1 MKKKYKLL
9 IVEDNK
15 TERELLVSYMSK
27 KDVFHS
33 IYTASTGT
41 EAILQAKKE
50 KPDII
55 LLDIILPGGQD
66 GIDVLESIQG
76 ISPKPRVIVT
86 SGLAFDENTL
96 NLIKLGA
103 VYYILKPYNLDMVY
117 KRILNIFD
125 VIEEDAILVKI
136 SGYLQLLG
144 ISTAL
149 KGYYYMREAIYLSI
163 IHSKKGYTLK
173 RIYEIIA
180 KKNQI
185 SLKSVER
192 GIDNAI
198 DRAMQRNT
206 ANIYFNFFGNT
217 INDVRCKPTSREFI
231 STIVDKILLENKEL
245 IERYNEDFAEV

>member
-15 TERELLVSYMSK
+15 TEIDLLVSYMK
-27 KDVFHS
+27 QKDIFHS
-33 IYTASTGT
+33 IHIASTGE
-41 EAILQAKKE
+41 EAIQKTKIE

-55 LLDIILPGGQD
+55 LLDIVLPGGKD
-66 GIDVLESIQG
+66 GVDVLENIQA
-76 ISPKPRVIVT
+76 ISPKPKVIIT
-86 SGLAFDENTL
+86 SGLSFDENTI

-125 VIEEDAILVKI
+125 VMEEDVILVKI

-149 KGYYYMREAIYLSI
+149 KGYYYLREAIYLSLI
-163 IHSKKGYTLK
+163 NSKKGYTLK
-173 RIYEIIA
+173 SIYEIIA
-180 KKNQI
+180 KKNKI
-185 SLKSVER
+185 STKSVER

-198 DRAMQRNT
+198 ERAMQRNT

-217 INDVRCKPTSREFI
+217 INDIRCKPTSREFI
-231 STIVDKILLENKEL
+231 SMIVDKILLENKDL
-245 IERYNEDFAEV
+245 FNSYIESNED

>member
-15 TERELLVSYMSK
+15 TERDLLVSYMSK
-27 KDVFHS
+27 KEIFHS
-33 IYTASTGT
+33 IYTATTGT
-41 EAILQAKKE
+41 EAIIQAKHE

-66 GIDVLESIQG
+66 GVDVLEAIQG
-76 ISPKPRVIVT
+76 ISPKPKVIVT
-86 SGLAFDENTL
+86 SGLAFDENTI

-103 VYYILKPYNLDMVY
+103 VYYILKPYSLDMIY
-117 KRILNIFD
+117 RRILNIFEA
-125 VIEEDAILVKI
+125 IEEDSILVKI
-136 SGYLQLLG
+136 SGYLHLLG

-149 KGYYYMREAIYLSI
+149 KGYHYVREAIYLSI
-163 IHSKKGYTLK
+163 INRKKDYALK
-173 RIYEIIA
+173 TIYEIIA

-185 SLKSVER
+185 SSKSVER

-206 ANIYFNFFGNT
+206 ANTYFNFFGNT
-217 INDVRCKPTSREFI
+217 INDIRCKPTSREFI
-231 STIVDKILLENKEL
+231 SAVVDKILLENKEL
-245 IERYNEDFAEV
+245 DKLYNESSD